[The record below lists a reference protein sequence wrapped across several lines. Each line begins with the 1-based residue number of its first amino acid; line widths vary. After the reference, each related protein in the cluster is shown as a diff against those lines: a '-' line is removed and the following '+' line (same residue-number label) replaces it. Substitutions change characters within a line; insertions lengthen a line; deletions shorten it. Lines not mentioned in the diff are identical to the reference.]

1 MYKKIYIAVDC
12 ENEQEQQLVQ
22 NIAQDISQSFTI
34 KAKDL
39 IGFYPAIQK
48 NKALLNTIV
57 KTVSREGKKGLMKL
71 IPILIKQL

>member
-39 IGFYPAIQK
+39 IGFYPTIQK
-48 NKALLNTIV
+48 NKALLNTVI

>member
-1 MYKKIYIAVDC
+1 MYRKIYIAVDC

-71 IPILIKQL
+71 MPILIKQL

>member
-12 ENEQEQQLVQ
+12 ENEQEQQLAQ
-22 NIAQDISQSFTI
+22 NIAHDISQSFTL

-39 IGFYPAIQK
+39 IGFYPTIQN
-48 NKALLNTIV
+48 NKALLNTII

>member
-22 NIAQDISQSFTI
+22 NIAQDISQSFTL

-39 IGFYPAIQK
+39 IGFYPTIQN
-48 NKALLNTIV
+48 NKALLNTII

>member
-1 MYKKIYIAVDC
+1 MYRKIYIAVDC

-39 IGFYPAIQK
+39 IGFYPAIQN
-48 NKALLNTIV
+48 NKALLNTVI

>member
-34 KAKDL
+34 KAKNL
-39 IGFYPAIQK
+39 IGFYPTIQN
-48 NKALLNTIV
+48 NKALLNTVI

>member
-12 ENEQEQQLVQ
+12 ESEQEQQLVQ

-39 IGFYPAIQK
+39 IGFYPTIQK
-48 NKALLNTIV
+48 NKALLNTVV

-71 IPILIKQL
+71 VPILIKQL

>member
-12 ENEQEQQLVQ
+12 ESEQEQQLVQ

-34 KAKDL
+34 KAKDV
-39 IGFYPAIQK
+39 IGFYPTIQK
-48 NKALLNTIV
+48 NKALLNTVI
-57 KTVSREGKKGLMKL
+57 KTVGREGKKGLMKL

>member
-1 MYKKIYIAVDC
+1 MYRKIYIAVDC

-48 NKALLNTIV
+48 NKALLNTII